1 MKVLILSISFQLEKS
16 VSCQLHYYISL
27 FQVSMQLDLTLST
40 LAYKQ
45 LSLPFLMFHFD
56 FNQPCE
62 TQDEMPSFLRQSKT
76 ITVEI
81 TQDGRLVAIPFW
93 FDLGMDKDH
102 HVNTMDRDT
111 HWKQAAFLLEEPME
125 VKKGQKVIVIA
136 TVKDSSIWFD
146 VKR

>member
-1 MKVLILSISFQLEKS
+1 MKVL
-16 VSCQLHYYISL
+16 VRAISL
-27 FQVSMQLDLTLST
+27 PLQKSLSCHLYCLISLLQVSIQLDLTLST

-45 LSLPFLMFHFD
+45 LSLPFLVFHFD
-56 FNQPCE
+56 FNQSCA
-62 TQDEMPSFLRQSKT
+62 TQDEIPSYLRQSKT

-111 HWKQAAFLLEEPME
+111 HWRQAAFLLEEPMQ